1 MRSASWV
8 GTCRSTRRSCGPT
21 STLPEHG
28 TATRAT
34 QGARAN
40 YKNLAV
46 EPPDHAIGRSRGGRT
61 TKIHLACDASGK
73 PLSLWLTGGNTND
86 TTELEAVLDRIRVP
100 RPIGRPRTTP
110 DRLIADKGYSSRVNR
125 QLLAGRGIKVT
136 IPERDDQK
144 GHRLRRGPSG
154 GRPYAFDAEI
164 YRGRNVV
171 ERCFSWLKHWRAI
184 ATRYDKKAT
193 NYLGA
198 LTVASLL
205 LWARR

>member
-1 MRSASWV
+1 M
-8 GTCRSTRRSCGPT
+8 
-21 STLPEHG
+21 
-28 TATRAT
+28 
-34 QGARAN
+34 
-40 YKNLAV
+40 
-46 EPPDHAIGRSRGGRT
+46 
-61 TKIHLACDASGK
+61 ACDASGK

-86 TTELEAVLDRIRVP
+86 TTELEAVLDRIRIP

-110 DRLIADKGYSSRVNR
+110 DRVIADKGYSSRGNR
-125 QLLAGRGIKVT
+125 KLLAGRGIKVT

-144 GHRLRRGPSG
+144 GHRLRRGPGG
-154 GRPYAFDAEI
+154 GRAYAFDPEI